1 MSQEPEVRSRHPL
14 EDPEPDPTPEET
26 EKPENRIP
34 IVVAEKQAYFTYTLI
49 AINVIIFFVM
59 QTNRNLRDTIYAN
72 NWLTGQ
78 LALGDLQLQR
88 LLTAMFLH
96 GSTVHLLFN
105 MFSLY
110 NVGRQVERLY
120 GQQRFLLIYFLG
132 GLLGSI
138 LSAGIGDYNVASVGA
153 SGAILAILAA
163 HLWLLYRNQIF
174 FGEKIQQVLRF
185 EVIYL
190 GMFLVLGFAPGS
202 VIDNWGHIGGFL
214 GGLLIAYLLPVRLQA
229 VRLKASNPQ
238 PNPQQIVIID
248 SNRFDLRKMLP
259 PIVMIVAVLCL
270 ALSATLLTYNMG
282 LFS

>member
-1 MSQEPEVRSRHPL
+1 MSQEPEVRPRHPL
-14 EDPEPDPTPEET
+14 ETEEPEPTPEEP

-49 AINVIIFFVM
+49 AINVVIYFVM

-72 NWLTGQ
+72 NWLTGD
-78 LALGDLQLQR
+78 LALGEFQLQR

-96 GSTVHLLFN
+96 GSAVHLFFN

-120 GQQRFLLIYFLG
+120 GQARFLIIYFLG

-138 LSAGIGDYNVASVGA
+138 MSAGIGDYNTASVGA

-163 HLWLLYRNQIF
+163 HLWLLYRNQVF
-174 FGEKIQQVLRF
+174 FGERVQQALRF

-214 GGLLIAYLLPVRLQA
+214 GGLLIAYLLPVQLQP
-229 VRLKASNPQ
+229 VRLKTSNQ
-238 PNPQQIVIID
+238 QSDNQQIVIID
-248 SNRFDLRKMLP
+248 RNRFNLRQMLP
-259 PIVMIVAVLCL
+259 QIVMIVAIVCL
-270 ALSATLLTYNMG
+270 ALSAALLTYNMG
-282 LFS
+282 LFG